1 MAQPPA
7 LFVRDVCAMQLQVR
21 AVVRRVRRAMNL
33 LDRPALP
40 VPPILTLWAATVVV
54 WLVLPALVATRP
66 QDNASFKAKILI
78 QQQQTHPRLRYL

>member
-1 MAQPPA
+1 MAQHPA

-40 VPPILTLWAATVVV
+40 VPLILTLWAATVVV
-54 WLVLPALVATRP
+54 WLVLPALVATRL
-66 QDNASFKAKILI
+66 QDNVSFKAKILI
-78 QQQQTHPRLRYL
+78 Q